1 MPPKKDFKSA
11 MSSQVANFSGGFNGR
26 SGPLGGNTLAET
38 TVLELVKDQAA
49 EIQQIKIGLLVD
61 NPFQHLAR
69 PRLNDQAIEELADSI
84 RENGFQGVLVAR
96 RHDSVY
102 YELAYGHRR
111 RAAAA
116 RAGLTTL
123 PVQVVELT
131 NEQMARIMAAEN
143 FAREDL
149 SPLGEANVVG
159 LLGTEQNLSAE
170 KIGKIIGKSRAW
182 VELRQRLYEAPEQV
196 KQLVEQK
203 PDSLTMVRSLT
214 AIKDPG
220 VLSQIIIEILEYGLT
235 RDQLQGRIN
244 YLTANTIDAAAR
256 GEPVSWSTEATATP
270 MQQFNKFADFLDK
283 FGNKEKI
290 SEFLE
295 TASELPGVG
304 PHDDVIE
311 PEPPILPSQRT
322 YTVTATGPYPNGFD
336 PDKDDTRPPSEQIQN
351 ALSSIVK
358 SVTNR
363 LPKANSEIGNNRSD
377 AAIKIYHQGQPVE
390 EAGDDL
396 VLEDVTPW
404 DIGMSNLELGLEQLQ
419 KAGYENM
426 PQSIKDRLE
435 EHQKRYNVFM
445 YPEFSNQPE
454 PKKE

>member
-96 RHDSVY
+96 RHGGV

-336 PDKDDTRPPSEQIQN
+336 PDKDDTRKPGQRLQD
-351 ALSSIVK
+351 ALASNSDIVK
-358 SVTNR
+358 PVTNR
-363 LPKANSEIGNNRSD
+363 LPKANSEIGNNRADSE
-377 AAIKIYHQGQPVE
+377 IKIYHQGQPVE
-390 EAGDDL
+390 EEDDL
-396 VLEDVTPW
+396 QVEGVTPW
-404 DIGMSNLELGLEQLQ
+404 DAGVDNLELGLDLLEKLGA
-419 KAGYENM
+419 KGM
-426 PQSIKDRLE
+426 PEEIIARLSAFKDRLNAFL
-435 EHQKRYNVFM
+435 YW
-445 YPEFSNQPE
+445 
-454 PKKE
+454 